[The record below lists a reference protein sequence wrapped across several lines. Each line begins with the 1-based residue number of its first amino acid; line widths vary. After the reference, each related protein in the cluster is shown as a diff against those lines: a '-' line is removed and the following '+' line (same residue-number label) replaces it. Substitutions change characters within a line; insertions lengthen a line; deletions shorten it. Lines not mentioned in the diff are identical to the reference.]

1 MDTTFREDDGRAYGV
16 SSGVERRKLNW
27 SAIFAGV
34 VATLGLQVLMMYIG
48 AALGISLLD
57 PYQAPQS
64 SDASYALPIIYL
76 LITALASSFFGAWI
90 AGHWA
95 NLYQAEDAYMHGALT
110 WALCAVIIAAGLGT
124 ALQMGA
130 DLAQT
135 GAETAQAAAQMGADQ
150 NKQDAAGRF
159 GRALTFNSVDDQ
171 RFASFVKNR
180 AQAWAAANPPRNNEE
195 AVNVTADAE
204 VNQRRKPIDPENVA
218 DDDDLISFVT
228 ANTNMS
234 EDQAKEFL
242 ASEKD
247 SIARA
252 QEQSQQRWE
261 RAHKRELQAAEK
273 ARETASTVAWT
284 WTGLALLSLAASIGG
299 AYLGWRQRYE
309 DVDED
314 ELTDTDVDDTPKT
327 GML

>member
-57 PYQAPQS
+57 PYQASQMTES
-64 SDASYALPIIYL
+64 SFALPVIYL

-110 WALCAVIIAAGLGT
+110 WALSAVLIAGGMG
-124 ALQMGA
+124 ALFQMGA
-130 DLAQT
+130 SLAAT
-135 GAETAQAAAQMGADQ
+135 SAEAAQAAAQLGVDRDANRDQ
-150 NKQDAAGRF
+150 KSAK
-159 GRALTFNSVDDQ
+159 ALTFNSVEDQ
-171 RFASFVKNR
+171 RFANFVKNR
-180 AQAWAAANPPRNNEE
+180 AQAWAAANPPRNSED

-204 VNQRRKPIDPENVA
+204 VNQRRKPVDPDDVA

-234 EDQAKEFL
+234 EDHAKEFL
-242 ASEKD
+242 TAEKD
-247 SIARA
+247 SIAKA

-273 ARETASTVAWT
+273 ARETASTIAWT

-314 ELTDTDVDDTPKT
+314 EMTDTDVNDTPKT